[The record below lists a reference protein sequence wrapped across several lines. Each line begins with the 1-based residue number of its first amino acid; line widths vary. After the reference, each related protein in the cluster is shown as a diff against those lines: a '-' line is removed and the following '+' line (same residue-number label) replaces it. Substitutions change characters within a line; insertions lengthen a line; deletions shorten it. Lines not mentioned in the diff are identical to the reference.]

1 MVQSM
6 RRRSARRLNAAAES
20 DGRPVLTLRLVRQHV
35 AYYNDDRP
43 HMSLRGD
50 APIARAIELPNTG
63 KVVALPRV
71 GSMPFDVASANVKL
85 FAEEVLPAVH
95 EIEVAV

>member
-35 AYYNDDRP
+35 AYDNEDRP
-43 HMSLRGD
+43 HLSLRGD
-50 APIARAIELPNTG
+50 APIARPVEPPNAG
-63 KVVALPRV
+63 DVVALRRRARRRRQSTTQAPDK
-71 GSMPFDVASANVKL
+71 S
-85 FAEEVLPAVH
+85 
-95 EIEVAV
+95 